1 MRRRREF
8 SVTSETRHPAEV
20 LCIED
25 NAAFVHA
32 LRVLVHRRI
41 YAVSTLREGLRALA
55 GHRWSRVILDLDLPD
70 SPKEQTESLI
80 PAVRLAA
87 HDAVLIVL
95 TGFCVDRDKLR
106 ELGAS
111 EVIEKSDG
119 DFANKLLR
127 WL

>member
-1 MRRRREF
+1 M
-8 SVTSETRHPAEV
+8 TSENRLPVDV
-20 LCIED
+20 LVIED

-32 LRVLVHRRI
+32 LRALVPKRI
-41 YAVSTLREGLRALA
+41 YSVSKLKDGLRALA

-70 SPKEQTESLI
+70 SGLEQTVALI

-95 TGFCVDRDKLR
+95 TGYAVDREKLR
-106 ELGAS
+106 SSGAS
-111 EVIEKSDG
+111 EVIEKTDH
-119 DFANKLLR
+119 DFADKLLK